1 MARIFGDLTALYPLM
16 EKGHL
21 AWKCNCRCGKTKF
34 IRDEHLKS
42 GRSTSCG
49 HCNYH
54 IDHPLAHKSWD
65 SMKQRCNNPNAPD
78 YPNYGGRGITITPRW
93 NRFIDFLDDMGD
105 PTIVAEERYTLGR
118 KDNDGP
124 YCKENCEWQ
133 SNAQQANNRR
143 DNLHPGIGQYSNG
156 NIRRRIP

>member
-1 MARIFGDLTALYPLM
+1 MTKIFGDLTALYPVL
-16 EKGHL
+16 EKSHL
-21 AWKCNCRCGKTKF
+21 AWRCNCRCGKTKI

-49 HCNYH
+49 HCNYN
-54 IDHPLAHKSWD
+54 IDHPLAYKSWD

-78 YPNYGGRGITITPRW
+78 YADYGGRGIVITPRW

-105 PTIVAEERYTLGR
+105 PPILGERYTLGR
-118 KDNDGP
+118 KNNDGP

-143 DNLHPGIGQYSNG
+143 SSLHPGIGQYYNG
-156 NIRRRIP
+156 NIRKRT